1 MTVIVME
8 VMKVERHPN
17 ADSLN
22 VYEMQVPGHPSVQVI
37 GNLERIYGVGEH
49 VLVAQVNSVLK
60 DGTKIKATK
69 LRGIISYGM
78 ALGKTELPIGEDVS
92 QTYCQQ
98 SVVQSVQM
106 QRWPS
111 VELLHNVRRSLI
123 ALEATPMVT
132 YRAKIKL
139 DGTNAGVQIFSDGR
153 VAAQSRSQIITP
165 DDDNMGFAHWV
176 SQQMDYFAPLAGH
189 EHITIFGEWCG
200 RGIQKRTSIS
210 KIDRRIFTVFAVQ
223 YGGVENEVAKLEID
237 PDKISQLLPSHPD
250 IFVLPFMGE
259 PLTLDFGNRDQLE
272 SVANAINQ
280 LVSEVERIDPWVKAT
295 FGIEGLGEGLV
306 LYPQTQTRVDRL
318 TYPELMFK
326 AKGEKHQV
334 VKTKQP
340 VQLDPEF
347 VKSIDEFVALMVT
360 PARLEQGLSESC
372 QGPLEMKQLGGF
384 LKWLAQD
391 VQKESKAELEAAKLS
406 WKDVHKAV
414 TNAGKSWFRDR
425 ILSLTDIA
433 Q

>member
-8 VMKVERHPN
+8 VIKVEQHPN

-49 VLVAQVNSVLK
+49 VLVAQINSVLK
-60 DGTKIKATK
+60 DGTKIKETK

-78 ALGKTELPIGEDVS
+78 TLGKTELPIGEDVS

-111 VELLHNVRRSLI
+111 VGLLHNVRRSLI
-123 ALEATPMVT
+123 ALEATPVVT

-165 DDDNMGFAHWV
+165 DDDNMGFAQWV
-176 SQQMDYFAPLAGH
+176 SQQMDYFAPLADH

-280 LVSEVERIDPWVKAT
+280 LVSEVEQIDPWVKAT
-295 FGIEGLGEGLV
+295 FGLEGLGEGLV

-425 ILSLTDIA
+425 ILSLTNIA